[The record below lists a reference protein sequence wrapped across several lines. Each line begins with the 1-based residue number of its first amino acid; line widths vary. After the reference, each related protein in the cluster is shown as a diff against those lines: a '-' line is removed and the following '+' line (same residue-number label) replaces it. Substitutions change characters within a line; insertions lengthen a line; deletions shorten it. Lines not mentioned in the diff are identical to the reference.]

1 MFYKKDLIE
10 NIYKTFVI
18 KNNEVLEIHT
28 DEDDICSNDCITLVS
43 FLNVVISYKRDAD
56 IPFCPSCLIY
66 YLLDERELID
76 FIEKYNEDA
85 INYYK
90 PEIKQIVSIVNENL
104 YEDNLLIIDS
114 ESYSFKVIEGE
125 NFIKHFLCKCNSQ
138 KKIGEDNSINFNSLK
153 SPIGVIRN
161 IDHINLSIKA
171 VFKNYFFE
179 DHFVF
184 FSYYYHPL
192 SLINKNYFPIDMSI
206 GIDMNEEIAKTKAI
220 MESLERFCVFL
231 PVKKNNNEKFNLN
244 AMCIQEGE
252 NYSFNKGNS
261 NGVAAHTTINDA
273 KTSALCEI
281 LERDAVMKSWINK
294 NNIYLINQ
302 SSLPSR
308 FKKYIS
314 DLRKSGYNVSI
325 VYLDNKYNI
334 NCFLVIISN
343 RNILNKEMPY
353 IKTGIGSDFSDKEVA
368 LDKAFGELLI
378 GLYFDLKDLNWNHHP
393 AKNGLDF
400 HIDFYNSS
408 ENHQEKFNMVKH
420 YFIQP
425 KNKIINWDFENQ
437 NILNE
442 LNKEDIEY
450 INIKPTYLEQYN
462 FQVVRAF
469 LNGVLPLYYKGAE
482 DTWINEYFTIEQS
495 NYLKKH
501 PHPFP

>member
-1 MFYKKDLIE
+1 MFYRKDLIE
-10 NIYKTFVI
+10 NSYKTFVI
-18 KNNEVLEIHT
+18 KKNEVLELHT
-28 DEDDICSNDCITLVS
+28 DNDDICSNDCILVS
-43 FLNVVISYKRDAD
+43 FLNIIISYKKNSD

-66 YLLDERELID
+66 YLLDERELIE
-76 FIEKYNEDA
+76 FIGNYNEDSTS
-85 INYYK
+85 NYK
-90 PEIKQIVSIVNENL
+90 TDFKQIILIVNENL

-125 NFIKHFLCKCNSQ
+125 NFIKHFLCKCNT
-138 KKIGEDNSINFNSLK
+138 KKIGKESSINFNSLE

-161 IDHINLSIKA
+161 IENINHSIKA
-171 VFKNYFFE
+171 VLNNYFFQ

-192 SLINKNYFPIDMSI
+192 SILNKNYSPIDMTI
-206 GIDMNEEIAKTKAI
+206 GIDMNEEIARTKAV
-220 MESLERFCVFL
+220 MESLERFCLFL
-231 PVKKNNNEKFNLN
+231 PVKKENNKKFNLN

-252 NYSFNKGNS
+252 SYSFIKGNS
-261 NGVAAHTTINDA
+261 NGVAAHTTITDA
-273 KTSALCEI
+273 KTSALCEV

-325 VYLDNKYNI
+325 AYLDNKYNI

-343 RNILNKEMPY
+343 QNSLKKEMPF
-353 IKTGIGSDFSDKEVA
+353 IKTGIGSDCFDKEVA

-378 GLYFDLKDLNWNHHP
+378 GLYFDLKDLNWIHHP
-393 AKNGLDF
+393 AKNGLEF

-408 ENHQEKFNMVKH
+408 ENHQEKFNMIRH

-425 KNKIINWDFENQ
+425 KNKIINWDFENN

-442 LNKEDIEY
+442 INEEDIKY
-450 INIKPTYLEQYN
+450 INIKPIYLEHYN

-482 DTWINEYFTIEQS
+482 DTWINEYFTIDQS

>member
-10 NIYKTFVI
+10 KIYKTFVL
-18 KNNEVLEIHT
+18 KKNEVLEIDT
-28 DEDDICSNDCITLVS
+28 DDYEICSNDCILVF
-43 FLNVVISYKRDAD
+43 FLNIIISYKKNSHVS
-56 IPFCPSCLIY
+56 FCPSCLIY

-76 FIEKYNEDA
+76 FIEKHNEDETYDLETDFNR
-85 INYYK
+85 I
-90 PEIKQIVSIVNENL
+90 ISIVDENL
-104 YEDNLLIIDS
+104 YEDNIIIIDS
-114 ESYSFKVIEGE
+114 EGYSFKVLEGE
-125 NFIKHFLCKCNSQ
+125 NFIKHFLCECNS
-138 KKIGEDNSINFNSLK
+138 KKFGEDCSINFKSLE
-153 SPIGVIRN
+153 SPIGIIRN
-161 IDHINLSIKA
+161 IENINDSIKA
-171 VFKNYFFE
+171 VIENYFFQ

-192 SLINKNYFPIDMSI
+192 CFINKNYFPIDMSI
-206 GIDMNEEIAKTKAI
+206 GIDMNEEIARTKAV
-220 MESLERFCVFL
+220 MESLERFCLFL
-231 PVKKNNNEKFNLN
+231 PVRKDNNEKFNLN

-273 KTSALCEI
+273 KASALCEV

-294 NNIYLINQ
+294 NNIFIINQ
-302 SSLPSR
+302 SSLPNR

-314 DLRKSGYNVSI
+314 DLRKCDYNVSI
-325 VYLDNKYNI
+325 VYLDNNNI
-334 NCFLVIISN
+334 ICFLVIISKK
-343 RNILNKEMPY
+343 NILNKEMPY
-353 IKTGIGSDFSDKEVA
+353 IKTGIGSDCFDKEVA

-378 GLYFDLKDLNWNHHP
+378 GLYFDLKDLNWIHHP

-408 ENHQEKFNMVKH
+408 ENHHEKFNMIKH

-425 KNKIINWDFENQ
+425 KNKIINWDFENH
-437 NILNE
+437 NIFNE
-442 LNKEDIEY
+442 LNKEDIQY
-450 INIKPTYLEQYN
+450 INLKPVYLEHYN